1 MELAETD
8 PISSVCVGFLFTS
21 APLSCKSP
29 LPNIFIQGNNRQ
41 VTGFFSFQSKSYKA
55 ILVINTPMKKA
66 FAISID
72 FCLVKMGNLYEDSL
86 IKLLHTLLEPVE
98 TCRVETSL
106 RVLTDR

>member
-1 MELAETD
+1 
-8 PISSVCVGFLFTS
+8 
-21 APLSCKSP
+21 
-29 LPNIFIQGNNRQ
+29 
-41 VTGFFSFQSKSYKA
+41 
-55 ILVINTPMKKA
+55 MKKA